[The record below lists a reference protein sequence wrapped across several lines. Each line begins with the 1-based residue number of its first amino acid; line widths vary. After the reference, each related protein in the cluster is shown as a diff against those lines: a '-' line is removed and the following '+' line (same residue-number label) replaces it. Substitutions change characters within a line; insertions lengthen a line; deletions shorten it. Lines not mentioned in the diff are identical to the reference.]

1 MPLLRPLPA
10 HLGLILPLCTASAQL
25 GLSLA
30 SLPLFA
36 AFLSPKKDSQGN
48 LTKISG
54 KPLSHFLAS
63 YSGPL
68 ATTNL
73 ILTLTTVA
81 SGLLSFRWLTQH
93 QTLETGQVG
102 WWYAVGV
109 VFAGVQMG
117 FAPLVAPGMLRIVG
131 QVKEAEG
138 KREAEVQ
145 GENEKDMATLFF
157 VYVARTVLGSL
168 PAVDSEWTVL
178 VTDPSKATGCPSRF
192 ITKAT
197 ICLHDAAS
205 ARRRL

>member
-54 KPLSHFLAS
+54 TPLSHFLAS
-63 YSGPL
+63 YSAPL
-68 ATTNL
+68 ASTNL
-73 ILTLTTVA
+73 ILTLMTVA
-81 SGLLSFRWLTQH
+81 SGLLSFRWLRAH

-109 VFAGVQMG
+109 AFAGVQMG

-131 QVKEAEG
+131 QVEEG

-157 VYVARTVLGSL
+157 VYLARTVTTQREHDDACE
-168 PAVDSEWTVL
+168 AVDSSTRTSDSWKKEKVL
-178 VTDPSKATGCPSRF
+178 EVEVLRDETTDPILS
-192 ITKAT
+192 
-197 ICLHDAAS
+197 
-205 ARRRL
+205 